1 MATLPE
7 LLSQK
12 LVLFEL
18 QIFTNDEIP
27 VISEQQQQF
36 LMYHKYVHPNILM

>member
-27 VISEQQQQF
+27 VISGQQQLF
-36 LMYHKYVHPNILM
+36 LMYHK